1 MEQNNQLEDIIEDV
15 TVEELAEGLELEQES
30 TIVSEEQVV
39 ETEEV
44 TLEEETLEEEADK
57 GRTITVRDLMTEYDK
72 DDEGWKAYE
81 AKVKKLGVTAKHDG
95 VDAFSLTGPWNKV
108 RSETIKHYDDAD
120 EAEEMHSEIK
130 KSKNESIEESDEKE
144 MKEAIKKRKFK
155 KLTKKE
161 FIKRIKS
168 LKRFKKEEY
177 DDEELSQEEE
187 DAWEAAEAVSDHF
200 TYDSSEMPIAK
211 FKKYAY
217 KFVHIMDDGVRPLST
232 FKSMSD
238 EKLVAEVEHI
248 LSLGIEFD
256 KSPKYG
262 ARVIIDEEVDSSDIS
277 RLVESE
283 EGLTEEF
290 KEKAAIIFEAA
301 VTSKI
306 REEKEKLAE
315 QFETQLSEQTAQV
328 REDLAEKVDN
338 YLTYVVE
345 SWVEDNK
352 VAIESGLR
360 SEIAENFIGALKTVF
375 VENYIEVPESKKD
388 LVSDLE
394 VELAAI
400 KESATQAQADAAIL
414 NERVEE
420 LVREKIIS
428 EAGLTLADT
437 QAAKLANLVQDVEFV
452 SEDTFRNKVETIKE
466 AYFSNKDNVKALEE
480 SSDSTY
486 ETIETIVEGE
496 DFSNEISPSMAKYL
510 TAVSRLATA
519 KG

>member
-39 ETEEV
+39 ESEEV
-44 TLEEETLEEEADK
+44 ALEEETIEEGKTPEVVDDGEGDFKIVGASGKAVRYFRKSEYGGMAKQIAQASLKKNFDKYMKEEAP
-57 GRTITVRDLMTEYDK
+57 E
-72 DDEGWKAYE
+72 DDEE
-81 AKVKKLGVTAKHDG
+81 D
-95 VDAFSLTGPWNKV
+95 
-108 RSETIKHYDDAD
+108 
-120 EAEEMHSEIK
+120 M
-130 KSKNESIEESDEKE
+130 KNESY
-144 MKEAIKKRKFK
+144 EADLAA
-155 KLTKKE
+155 LT
-161 FIKRIKS
+161 
-168 LKRFKKEEY
+168 
-177 DDEELSQEEE
+177 
-187 DAWEAAEAVSDHF
+187 
-200 TYDSSEMPIAK
+200 
-211 FKKYAY
+211 
-217 KFVHIMDDGVRPLST
+217 
-232 FKSMSD
+232 
-238 EKLVAEVEHI
+238 
-248 LSLGIEFD
+248 
-256 KSPKYG
+256 
-262 ARVIIDEEVDSSDIS
+262 
-277 RLVESE
+277 ESE
-283 EGLTEEF
+283 ANLSESF

-301 VTSKI
+301 VTSKV

-388 LVSDLE
+388 LVSDME

-400 KESATQAQADAAIL
+400 KESAAQAQAEAAIL

-452 SEDTFRNKVETIKE
+452 SESTFRNKVETIKE

-510 TAVSRLATA
+510 TAVSRLANA

>member
-1 MEQNNQLEDIIEDV
+1 MEQNTQLEDIIEDV

-39 ETEEV
+39 ESEEV
-44 TLEEETLEEEADK
+44 TLEEEQALDEVANDDNKDWMSPELRKLWDK
-57 GRTITVRDLMTEYDK
+57 YKQENDK
-72 DDEGWKAYE
+72 LNDVFY
-81 AKVKKLGVTAKHDG
+81 AKIRQINPGD
-95 VDAFSLTGPWNKV
+95 
-108 RSETIKHYDDAD
+108 
-120 EAEEMHSEIK
+120 
-130 KSKNESIEESDEKE
+130 
-144 MKEAIKKRKFK
+144 
-155 KLTKKE
+155 LTKKQAAQDAA
-161 FIKRIKS
+161 KA
-168 LKRFKKEEY
+168 
-177 DDEELSQEEE
+177 QEKVV
-187 DAWEAAEAVSDHF
+187 DA
-200 TYDSSEMPIAK
+200 AK
-211 FKKYAY
+211 DAYKKYKETHNESYQNDLAA
-217 KFVHIMDDGVRPLST
+217 LT
-232 FKSMSD
+232 
-238 EKLVAEVEHI
+238 
-248 LSLGIEFD
+248 
-256 KSPKYG
+256 
-262 ARVIIDEEVDSSDIS
+262 
-277 RLVESE
+277 ESE
-283 EGLTEEF
+283 ANLSESF

-301 VTSKI
+301 VTSKV

-420 LVREKIIS
+420 LIREKIIS

>member
-1 MEQNNQLEDIIEDV
+1 MEENNQLEDIIEDV

-39 ETEEV
+39 ESEEV
-44 TLEEETLEEEADK
+44 TLEEAKEEEE
-57 GRTITVRDLMTEYDK
+57 IE
-72 DDEGWKAYE
+72 EGVE
-81 AKVKKLGVTAKHDG
+81 
-95 VDAFSLTGPWNKV
+95 
-108 RSETIKHYDDAD
+108 
-120 EAEEMHSEIK
+120 EIK
-130 KSKNESIEESDEKE
+130 ARVAKYKVGDKTNFGVIKSISANSIEFKSKDLPVTKIAFNQRKMGSKDFVLDRLSRMNEEIEKNQSYQSDL
-144 MKEAIKKRKFK
+144 AA
-155 KLTKKE
+155 LT
-161 FIKRIKS
+161 
-168 LKRFKKEEY
+168 
-177 DDEELSQEEE
+177 
-187 DAWEAAEAVSDHF
+187 
-200 TYDSSEMPIAK
+200 
-211 FKKYAY
+211 
-217 KFVHIMDDGVRPLST
+217 
-232 FKSMSD
+232 
-238 EKLVAEVEHI
+238 
-248 LSLGIEFD
+248 
-256 KSPKYG
+256 
-262 ARVIIDEEVDSSDIS
+262 
-277 RLVESE
+277 ESE
-283 EGLTEEF
+283 ANLSESF

-301 VTSKI
+301 VTSKV

-388 LVSDLE
+388 LVSDME

-400 KESATQAQADAAIL
+400 KEAATQAQAEAAVL
-414 NERVEE
+414 NERVET

-510 TAVSRLATA
+510 TAVSRLANA

>member
-44 TLEEETLEEEADK
+44 TLEEATAEEEEETLEEEADK

-130 KSKNESIEESDEKE
+130 KSKNESYQADL
-144 MKEAIKKRKFK
+144 AA
-155 KLTKKE
+155 LT
-161 FIKRIKS
+161 
-168 LKRFKKEEY
+168 
-177 DDEELSQEEE
+177 
-187 DAWEAAEAVSDHF
+187 
-200 TYDSSEMPIAK
+200 
-211 FKKYAY
+211 
-217 KFVHIMDDGVRPLST
+217 
-232 FKSMSD
+232 
-238 EKLVAEVEHI
+238 
-248 LSLGIEFD
+248 
-256 KSPKYG
+256 
-262 ARVIIDEEVDSSDIS
+262 
-277 RLVESE
+277 ESE
-283 EGLTEEF
+283 ANLSESF

>member
-44 TLEEETLEEEADK
+44 TLEEATAEEEEETLEEEADK

-130 KSKNESIEESDEKE
+130 KSKNESIEEYVSPQQTKSEKL
-144 MKEAIKKRKFK
+144 AHIKVARKQLEDKIAKIRKDQSAGEDSRGPRGDSLRIIDMHNADLK
-155 KLTKKE
+155 KLDAREKKIMKMTE
-161 FIKRIKS
+161 S
-168 LKRFKKEEY
+168 YQADL
-177 DDEELSQEEE
+177 
-187 DAWEAAEAVSDHF
+187 AAL
-200 TYDSSEMPIAK
+200 T
-211 FKKYAY
+211 
-217 KFVHIMDDGVRPLST
+217 
-232 FKSMSD
+232 
-238 EKLVAEVEHI
+238 
-248 LSLGIEFD
+248 
-256 KSPKYG
+256 
-262 ARVIIDEEVDSSDIS
+262 
-277 RLVESE
+277 ESE
-283 EGLTEEF
+283 ANLTESF

-301 VTSKI
+301 VTSKV

-315 QFETQLSEQTAQV
+315 QFETQLSEQTSQLRA
-328 REDLAEKVDN
+328 DLEEKVDN

-394 VELAAI
+394 IELAAI
-400 KESATQAQADAAIL
+400 KESAIQAEAEAAVL

-428 EAGLTLADT
+428 EAGLSLADT

-510 TAVSRLATA
+510 TAVSRLANA

>member
-1 MEQNNQLEDIIEDV
+1 MEENTQLEDIIEDV
-15 TVEELAEGLELEQES
+15 TVEQLAAGLELEQES

-44 TLEEETLEEEADK
+44 TLEEEATEEETLEEAALIEFGAVEGPKSTPAYQKAARNVPMSDA
-57 GRTITVRDLMTEYDK
+57 VRKLYDAYDK
-72 DDEGWKAYE
+72 IHSQANEVAY
-81 AKVKKLGVTAKHDG
+81 KKLPAAKGTDNY
-95 VDAFSLTGPWNKV
+95 DKV
-108 RSETIKHYDDAD
+108 RQELSKLNDASD
-120 EAEEMHSEIK
+120 AAHQKYKDARKAEIEKALKDFKEPT
-130 KSKNESIEESDEKE
+130 KNESY
-144 MKEAIKKRKFK
+144 EADLAA
-155 KLTKKE
+155 LT
-161 FIKRIKS
+161 
-168 LKRFKKEEY
+168 
-177 DDEELSQEEE
+177 
-187 DAWEAAEAVSDHF
+187 
-200 TYDSSEMPIAK
+200 
-211 FKKYAY
+211 
-217 KFVHIMDDGVRPLST
+217 
-232 FKSMSD
+232 
-238 EKLVAEVEHI
+238 
-248 LSLGIEFD
+248 
-256 KSPKYG
+256 
-262 ARVIIDEEVDSSDIS
+262 
-277 RLVESE
+277 ESE
-283 EGLTEEF
+283 ANLTESF

-360 SEIAENFIGALKTVF
+360 AEIAENFIGALKTVF

-388 LVSDLE
+388 LVSELE
-394 VELAAI
+394 VELAGL
-400 KESATQAQADAAIL
+400 KESAALAQADATVL
-414 NERVEE
+414 SERVEV
-420 LVREKIIS
+420 LVREKVLA
-428 EAGLTLADT
+428 EAALTLADT

-480 SSDSTY
+480 SSDSVY

>member
-1 MEQNNQLEDIIEDV
+1 MEENNQLEDIIEDV

-39 ETEEV
+39 ESEEV
-44 TLEEETLEEEADK
+44 TLEEAAEEEEEE
-57 GRTITVRDLMTEYDK
+57 IE
-72 DDEGWKAYE
+72 EGVE
-81 AKVKKLGVTAKHDG
+81 
-95 VDAFSLTGPWNKV
+95 
-108 RSETIKHYDDAD
+108 
-120 EAEEMHSEIK
+120 EIK
-130 KSKNESIEESDEKE
+130 ARVAKYKVGDKTNFGVIKSISANSIEFKSKDLPVTKIAFNQRKMGSKDLVLDRLSRMNEEIEKNESY
-144 MKEAIKKRKFK
+144 EAD
-155 KLTKKE
+155 LTA
-161 FIKRIKS
+161 
-168 LKRFKKEEY
+168 L
-177 DDEELSQEEE
+177 
-187 DAWEAAEAVSDHF
+187 
-200 TYDSSEMPIAK
+200 T
-211 FKKYAY
+211 
-217 KFVHIMDDGVRPLST
+217 
-232 FKSMSD
+232 
-238 EKLVAEVEHI
+238 
-248 LSLGIEFD
+248 
-256 KSPKYG
+256 
-262 ARVIIDEEVDSSDIS
+262 
-277 RLVESE
+277 ESE
-283 EGLTEEF
+283 ANLSESF

-315 QFETQLSEQTAQV
+315 QFETQLSEQTAQM

-375 VENYIEVPESKKD
+375 IENYIEVPESKKD
-388 LVSDLE
+388 LVSDME

-400 KESATQAQADAAIL
+400 KEAATQAQAEAAVL
-414 NERVEE
+414 NERVET

-510 TAVSRLATA
+510 TAVSRLANA

>member
-1 MEQNNQLEDIIEDV
+1 MEQYNQLEDIIEDV

-39 ETEEV
+39 ESEEV
-44 TLEEETLEEEADK
+44 TLEEAKEEEEE
-57 GRTITVRDLMTEYDK
+57 IE
-72 DDEGWKAYE
+72 EGVE
-81 AKVKKLGVTAKHDG
+81 
-95 VDAFSLTGPWNKV
+95 
-108 RSETIKHYDDAD
+108 
-120 EAEEMHSEIK
+120 EIK
-130 KSKNESIEESDEKE
+130 ARVAKYKVGDKTNFGVIKSISANSIEFKSKDLPVTKIAFNQRKMGSKDFVLDRLSRMNEEIEKNQSYQSDL
-144 MKEAIKKRKFK
+144 AA
-155 KLTKKE
+155 LT
-161 FIKRIKS
+161 
-168 LKRFKKEEY
+168 
-177 DDEELSQEEE
+177 
-187 DAWEAAEAVSDHF
+187 
-200 TYDSSEMPIAK
+200 
-211 FKKYAY
+211 
-217 KFVHIMDDGVRPLST
+217 
-232 FKSMSD
+232 
-238 EKLVAEVEHI
+238 
-248 LSLGIEFD
+248 
-256 KSPKYG
+256 
-262 ARVIIDEEVDSSDIS
+262 
-277 RLVESE
+277 ESE
-283 EGLTEEF
+283 ANLSESF

-301 VTSKI
+301 VTSKV

-360 SEIAENFIGALKTVF
+360 SEIAENFIGALRTVF

-400 KESATQAQADAAIL
+400 KESAAQAQTEAAVL
-414 NERVEE
+414 NERVEV

-510 TAVSRLATA
+510 TAVSRLANA